1 MGKQALGERPGNEH
15 GKNEPARVDLDPDA
29 EKLE

>member
-1 MGKQALGERPGNEH
+1 MGKQALGERPSHEQ
-15 GKNEPARVDLDPDA
+15 GKNQPARVDLNLDA